1 MTMCRLIFLVAI
13 LSIVQTQMIFAQP
26 SVKRASQGKAQ
37 QEVVNDRDFK
47 PFENQYFS
55 VKIPKQLEYNP
66 IMAYNPSPFNDFIVK
81 ESAIFS
87 AQNTGGKSDDLTIH
101 IEMVD
106 GRDNSLIRVEDA
118 REKENQQVLSHTS
131 LSVGARQLL
140 QRRLKRFLSAQNRY
154 IYTLEYSFYQGH
166 TLCVMSVNSFR
177 RKSLDL
183 YDAKLRYVACSFS
196 LKRHIRQ

>member
-1 MTMCRLIFLVAI
+1 M
-13 LSIVQTQMIFAQP
+13 
-26 SVKRASQGKAQ
+26 
-37 QEVVNDRDFK
+37 
-47 PFENQYFS
+47 
-55 VKIPKQLEYNP
+55 
-66 IMAYNPSPFNDFIVK
+66 
-81 ESAIFS
+81 
-87 AQNTGGKSDDLTIH
+87 TIH

-131 LSVGARQLL
+131 LSVGERQLL

-166 TLCVMSVNSFR
+166 TLCVISVNSFR